1 MAKKDNIPKCSFCGK
16 PASIADRI
24 VEGIGNN
31 VYICDECI
39 KVCFEMILKDLK
51 EDNKDIELSFDGFSE
66 EEINEIIEKGL
77 KDNPEAAAFLRK
89 TKNVKEK
96 EKLTPNQIKEKLD
109 EYIIG
114 QELSLIHI

>member
-66 EEINEIIEKGL
+66 EEINEIIEKYHETASPL
-77 KDNPEAAAFLRK
+77 NEAIREVESRK
-89 TKNVKEK
+89 K
-96 EKLTPNQIKEKLD
+96 I
-109 EYIIG
+109 Y
-114 QELSLIHI
+114 